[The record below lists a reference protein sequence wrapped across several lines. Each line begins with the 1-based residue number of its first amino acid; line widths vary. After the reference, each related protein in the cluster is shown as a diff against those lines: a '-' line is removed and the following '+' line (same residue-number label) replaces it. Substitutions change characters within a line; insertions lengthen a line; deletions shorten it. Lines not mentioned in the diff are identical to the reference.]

1 MGMLAMKK
9 QTDESTE
16 VKEEDDP
23 ELTQILDV
31 LRTMQ
36 SKQEDIKGQFKDMA
50 ESLTT
55 VQKEVKDLKQ
65 KQ

>member
-9 QTDESTE
+9 LTDESTE

-36 SKQEDIKGQFKDMA
+36 SK
-50 ESLTT
+50 
-55 VQKEVKDLKQ
+55 
-65 KQ
+65 